1 MEKKKQSHLFIAT
14 KLDPRD
20 DLEERMERGHD
31 VISKATA
38 GLSQKETHDA
48 LTAMVSKGTQ
58 QHEEVTLGLMFTILT
73 QTSAAQKV
81 YRDLQLL
88 TRDGMAIVWNRLNQI
103 IAERYT
109 KLLENVRTQVVW
121 LARELVKG
129 SVANAD
135 QVILSLIK
143 QITGGDVSPKNMWL
157 AESMLDI
164 FTENRAWLDKHPTLL
179 AMVVY
184 TYLRII
190 EDHSGTTWTHLRDRE
205 VEFCVQLIRTRF
217 TECCK
222 IGRDLIRLLQNVA
235 RIPEFDK
242 LWKDMLYRPQTLN
255 AQFTGIMQ
263 LLNQRTP
270 AKFLVC
276 RLTPDMEKKIIFL
289 TSKVRF
295 GNQKRYQDWFQK
307 QYLLTPESQSLRI
320 DLIRYICCC
329 IHPSNEV
336 LCSDVIQRW
345 AVIGW
350 LLTTCTSN
358 IAASCAKLALFYDWL
373 FFSSSRGNI
382 MDIEPAILVMH
393 HSLRTHPVITV
404 TCLDFLCRIIPN
416 FYPAFEAQVK
426 QGVMGSLKFILEKR
440 VLQSLSPLFDNTKM
454 DKELRSMIR
463 ETFSEFCEAD
473 AKPPD
478 GPIIQESF
486 TKPALTPALNAT
498 NNNSGS
504 HFDDHSHRR
513 HSSEDA
519 AFSDEESEDD
529 KGGQMNPLDMLF
541 RPIKQEEE
549 VNFDHLLE
557 EMDGEI
563 KEMASLLH
571 AQRDEDMETQ
581 CETMQELCNS
591 LLKMDDFD
599 SDAATPLA
607 LFLCSLYNQQ
617 FTGDILPE
625 EINEETMEDALGK
638 PLFVMFRNL
647 SQDTEDN
654 SCPLQLLIL
663 FCIMYEKQPK
673 LGYLLL
679 FFLHASSKD
688 GESKLHVYEE
698 VCKNTGSGDLSACL
712 VKDFQECQEN
722 DVNLLCYLVPPVYT
736 QFANTAMGCLD
747 LLHIIVSCIDSAQL
761 QGLICDLMQGSLV
774 VFNKDKVASLLEDT
788 LDWETFEQFCVWQ
801 LLLAHD
807 DIEVKHLV
815 SLIPKLKYKEHPE
828 ALANM
833 LLMLKLENA
842 TQEFLKP
849 LLSRKVDQ
857 TDRLTTSI
865 LSHWASQD
873 EPHLADVFKSIMI
886 RAANAAKRIRQK
898 QSAKQNYPTPIQ
910 ILGHLDGLRHTS
922 AIRQTLF
929 FSQEPLLQGL
939 QQFQHVCTEA
949 QKTKYSDLFALVD
962 DFEDASRTTRSRLA
976 RRSPGNTSPRARKSQ
991 PVNDDTSSSSEDEE
1005 VKFKSKPAK
1014 KRKKTAAANSDS
1026 D

>member
-1 MEKKKQSHLFIAT
+1 
-14 KLDPRD
+14 
-20 DLEERMERGHD
+20 MERGHD
-31 VISKATA
+31 VVSKATA
-38 GLSQKETHDA
+38 GLGLKESHDT
-48 LTAMVSKGTQ
+48 LTAMACKGVP
-58 QHEEVTLGLMFTILT
+58 QHEEVALGLLYTILT
-73 QTSAAQKV
+73 DAQSASKA
-81 YRDLQLL
+81 YRDLLL
-88 TRDGMAIVWNRLNQI
+88 VSRDGMALIWTRLNQI
-103 IAERYT
+103 IIEKYT
-109 KLLENVRTQVVW
+109 KLLEPIRTQVLW
-121 LARELVKG
+121 LARELVK
-129 SVANAD
+129 SAIVNAD
-135 QVILSLIK
+135 QVMISLIK
-143 QITGGDVSPKNMWL
+143 QISGGDVSPKNMWL

-179 AMVVY
+179 AMVLY
-184 TYLRII
+184 TYLRVI
-190 EDHSGTTWTHLRDRE
+190 EDHSSKSFTHLRDRE
-205 VEFCVQLIRTRF
+205 VEFCVQLIRSKF
-217 TECCK
+217 TECCR

-263 LLNQRTP
+263 LLHQRTP
-270 AKFLVC
+270 NKFLAC
-276 RLTPDMEKKIIFL
+276 RLTPDMEKKVLFL

-307 QYLLTPESQSLRI
+307 QYLLTPESQSLRC

-358 IAASCAKLALFYDWL
+358 VAASCAKLALFYDWL
-373 FFSSSRGNI
+373 FFHASRGNI

-393 HSLRTHPVITV
+393 HSLRTHPAITV
-404 TCLDFLCRIIPN
+404 TLLDFLCRIIPN
-416 FYPAFEAQVK
+416 FFPAFETQVK
-426 QGVMGSLKFILEKR
+426 QGVMGSLRFILEKR

-454 DKELRSMIR
+454 DKELRGMIR
-463 ETFSEFCEAD
+463 ETFAEFCTAD

-478 GPIIQESF
+478 SPITDSPME
-486 TKPALTPALNAT
+486 PPLPPMT

-504 HFDDHSHRR
+504 HFDHGHRR

-529 KGGQMNPLDMLF
+529 KGGRANPLDMLF

-549 VNFDHLLE
+549 VNFDQLLD
-557 EMDGEI
+557 EMDNDI
-563 KEMASLLH
+563 KKMASLLLT
-571 AQRDEDMETQ
+571 QRDDDMETQ
-581 CETMQELCNS
+581 CATMQELCS
-591 LLKMDDFD
+591 YLLQMDDFD

-607 LFLCSLYNQQ
+607 LFLCSLYNHQ
-617 FTGDILPE
+617 FEGDILPAD
-625 EINEETMEDALGK
+625 INEETMEDALGK

-663 FCIMYEKQPK
+663 FCIMYEKQHK

-679 FFLHASSKD
+679 FFLHACSKD

-698 VCKNTGSGDLSACL
+698 VCKNTESGDLAACL

-736 QFANTAMGCLD
+736 QFAGTAMGCLD
-747 LLHIIVSCIDSAQL
+747 LLHIIVSCIDSTQL
-761 QGLICDLMQGSLV
+761 QGLICDVMQGSLV
-774 VFNKDKVASLLEDT
+774 VFSKDKVASLIEETLE
-788 LDWETFEQFCVWQ
+788 WETFEQFCVWQ

-807 DIEVKHLV
+807 DIEVEHLV
-815 SLIPKLKYKEHPE
+815 PLISKLKYKEHPE

-833 LLMLKLENA
+833 LLMLKLERPS
-842 TQEFLKP
+842 QEFLKP
-849 LLSRKVDQ
+849 LLSRKVEPS
-857 TDRLTTSI
+857 DRLTTSI

-873 EPHLADVFKSIMI
+873 EQHLADVFKSIMV
-886 RAANAAKRIRQK
+886 RAANAAKRLRQR
-898 QSAKQNYPTPIQ
+898 QAAKQAGPTPQ
-910 ILGHLDGLRHTS
+910 LILGHLDGLRHTS

-939 QQFQHVCTEA
+939 QQFQNVCTEN
-949 QKTKYSDLFALVD
+949 QKTKFSDLFELVD
-962 DFEDASRTTRSRLA
+962 TFEDAARTTRSRLA

-991 PVNDDTSSSSEDEE
+991 PVNNDETSSSSEDEE

-1014 KRKKTAAANSDS
+1014 KRKKAAGSDS